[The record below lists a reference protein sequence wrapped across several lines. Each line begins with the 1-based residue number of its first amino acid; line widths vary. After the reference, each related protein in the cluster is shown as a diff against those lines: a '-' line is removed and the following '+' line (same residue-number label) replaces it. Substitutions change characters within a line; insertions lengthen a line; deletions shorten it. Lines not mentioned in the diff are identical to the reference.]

1 MSREET
7 RRIALERIH
16 ILFRLADEVFPENP
30 ERAQRYIDLA
40 RRIAMRCR
48 VKLPRELRRRICKY
62 CKSLLRPGVN
72 CRVRVRQRREP
83 HIVVTCFNC
92 GRVSRYPIRRKG

>member
-1 MSREET
+1 
-7 RRIALERIH
+7 
-16 ILFRLADEVFPENP
+16 
-30 ERAQRYIDLA
+30 
-40 RRIAMRCR
+40 
-48 VKLPRELRRRICKY
+48 PRELRRRICKY